1 MSESPGVVG
10 ADPLANAGK
19 PSGGEWAWRDRGL
32 LFGVDLGE
40 PCVCKVRITGGEIYD
55 MHVHGTI
62 IRRIPS
68 KSYIV
73 VPQDRTE

>member
-10 ADPLANAGK
+10 TDPLANAGK

-40 PCVCKVRITGGEIYD
+40 PCVCKVRIT
-55 MHVHGTI
+55 
-62 IRRIPS
+62 
-68 KSYIV
+68 
-73 VPQDRTE
+73 